1 MATPDVRALKAANRQ
16 WNNLDSEMT
25 REIGKL
31 RFVHPT
37 ALLIK
42 DLEFIYR
49 PRELQVHFRRAR
61 LGYMNNRARLG
72 YMNIRGYDDDRQR
85 WCIDRRRTR
94 AFEFF
99 DLAPGEHGDMFE
111 GISNAASGIVLG
123 RVVEDNN

>member
-49 PRELQVHFRRAR
+49 PRELQVHFSRAR
-61 LGYMNNRARLG
+61 LLAQPVG
-72 YMNIRGYDDDRQR
+72 YMNIRTNDEDRPD
-85 WCIDRRRTR
+85 WWIDRRRTR
-94 AFEFF
+94 AFQFF
-99 DLAPGEHGDMFE
+99 DLVPGEHGDLFE
-111 GISNAASGIVLG
+111 RLSNAASGIVLG